1 MKRFFSSAL
10 SHGLLWQLIG
20 TLLGAGLVTGI
31 RALMGLSVTDTFFFT
46 EPAWVLGGF
55 TGAIFFIFGSGA
67 VSDWVKWARGID
79 TPEHHEEHFTGWEKY
94 VNVSL
99 DHKVIGI
106 QYTIVAL
113 LLISIGGL
121 FALIFRTEL
130 AWSELQFLT
139 LDIKMFGQNGPQ
151 LYNTLMSLHGMIM
164 IVSILLGIAGIIN
177 YAVPLLLG
185 AHGYGVPAPQRV
197 LVLDFCPCG
206 SAPADESLPR
216 RF

>member
-10 SHGLLWQLIG
+10 CARFALAVDRHRVGCRARHGHSRVD
-20 TLLGAGLVTGI
+20 GAVSTPTN
-31 RALMGLSVTDTFFFT
+31 SSFT

-55 TGAIFFIFGSGA
+55 SARFFLVGSGS
-67 VSDWVKWARGID
+67 VSDWMKWARGID
-79 TPEHHEEHFTGWEKY
+79 TPDHHEDHHTGWEKY

-130 AWSELQFLT
+130 PLRTCNSSPRIEPVRSERS
-139 LDIKMFGQNGPQ
+139 Q

-185 AHGYGVPAPQRV
+185 AHGYGVPAPERV

-206 SAPADESLPR
+206 CALIDEPLPR
-216 RF
+216 RI